1 MSAQLEVAT
10 VEEKRLD
17 AEQKVHFRDGGH
29 VLFEYIFHQLFDFK
43 FRGRAAFA
51 LRGMISE
58 SLSREVW
65 LSLGFA
71 TWRSS
76 LHFM

>member
-17 AEQKVHFRDGGH
+17 AEQKVHFGDGGH

-51 LRGMISE
+51 PHFVVIPTTKRDDFGMP
-58 SLSREVW
+58 
-65 LSLGFA
+65 
-71 TWRSS
+71 
-76 LHFM
+76 